1 MSTDLKRKTEEL
13 NVLKPQCNDLEKH
26 LAQLRK
32 QLEEETLCR
41 VDLENKNATLK
52 EDLNFKSQLYEKET
66 DQLRSSKRN
75 EIEQVDNRLRD
86 EYDNKLMSELN
97 QIRQEA
103 DNKIHEMKNEVEKRY
118 QNKYKESETNFKRSQ
133 NTIDALREEL
143 ANTRSKH
150 TEYEVDIKNLTNK
163 VELYER
169 RQAELEDKLKSA
181 TVKAA
186 KELAEKDAEID
197 KTSNEL
203 SELMSDYQELYDI
216 KIALDMEIEAYRKI
230 LEAEETRLN
239 ITASGNMSKLGT
251 SYLNDSLSAGTVKK
265 SKKRKVDGNEVSQTE
280 TSNVVSYEQSA
291 VSSVGLDICEMEID
305 FKSIKLQ
312 NSSASDSAVGGWVVK
327 QVGSNLFYGD
337 YSCCRKSHECR
348 LKYLRTHGGTM
359 VWTYS

>member
-1 MSTDLKRKTEEL
+1 MQCVESELSEYKSRCDSMSTDLKRKTEDL
-13 NVLKPQCNDLEKH
+13 GVLKPQCADLEKH

-66 DQLRSSKRN
+66 DQLRSSKRS

-86 EYDNKLMSELN
+86 EYDSKLMSELN

-103 DNKIHEMKNEVEKRY
+103 DNKIHEMKNDVEKRY
-118 QNKYKESETNFKRSQ
+118 QNKFKESETNFKRSQ

-143 ANTRSKH
+143 SNSRSKIS
-150 TEYEVDIKNLTNK
+150 ELEVDIKNLNNK
-163 VELYER
+163 VEMYER
-169 RQAELEDKLKSA
+169 RNADLEDKLKVA

-186 KELAEKDAEID
+186 KDLADKDAEVD

-239 ITASGNMSKLGT
+239 ITATGNTSKLGT
-251 SYLNDSLSAGTVKK
+251 SYLNDSLSAGTAKK

-280 TSNVVSYEQSA
+280 SSNAVGYEQSA
-291 VSSVGLDICEMEID
+291 VSSVGLDICEMEFD
-305 FKSIKLQ
+305 YKSIKLQ
-312 NSSASDSAVGGWVVK
+312 NSTTSDTAVGGWIVK
-327 QVGSNLFYGD
+327 QV
-337 YSCCRKSHECR
+337 CRIY
-348 LKYLRTHGGTM
+348 LKIDLRAIL
-359 VWTYS
+359 V